1 MPAQAEGGTGLLRIL
16 SYGAAVLRQVAIEA
30 QPGSGETRELLDDMW
45 RTLTDDG
52 GVGLAA
58 PQVGVAR
65 RVIVVRNPEQPAARQ
80 RLDLVNPRVIRT
92 FGDDHPFEEGCLSFP
107 GLYTTVWRPRGVE
120 VEFHDIDGQVQRLK
134 DDGLVARIILH
145 EIDHLEGILFIDHLS
160 FARRLWHLPRLTLIL
175 AGNVLGKMRFKR

>member
-1 MPAQAEGGTGLLRIL
+1 MPVQVEGRGGLLRIL
-16 SYGAAVLRQVAIEA
+16 SYGAPVLRQVATEV
-30 QPGSGETRELLDDMW
+30 QPGSEETRELLEGMW
-45 RTLTDDG
+45 RTLADDG

-80 RLDLVNPRVIRT
+80 RLDLVNPRVIQV
-92 FGDDHPFEEGCLSFP
+92 FGEEHPFEEGCLSFP
-107 GLYTTVWRPRGVE
+107 GLYTTVWRPGGVE
-120 VEFHDIDGQVQRLK
+120 VEFHDKEGQLQRLK

-160 FARRLWHLPRLTLIL
+160 FARRLWHLPRLALIL
-175 AGNVLGKMRFKR
+175 AGSALGKMRFKR